1 VDGIRRPRLESVAE
15 GVAVCDD
22 EVVLAPGARPTS
34 DPVLLLRAAA
44 AAAERG
50 VVLAPHTAARLV
62 RQGLRLPQP
71 WPAEAQRHFVSLL
84 GTGNRLRPVW
94 ETLDE
99 TGALDV
105 LLPEWA
111 GVRLLPHATPVHRY
125 TVDRHLVET
134 CVAAAT
140 LTARVERPDLLL
152 VAGLLHDIGKGTA
165 GEHSRTG
172 EPVARGIALRMG
184 FPPADAEVVGRLV
197 RHHLLLPDVATTRD
211 LGDPRVLALVGEA
224 VGDDAGL
231 ALLAAL
237 TEADARA
244 TGEQAWTRWRRG
256 LVGEL
261 VAGVRTALRRA
272 ATLEGRS

>member
-1 VDGIRRPRLESVAE
+1 
-15 GVAVCDD
+15 
-22 EVVLAPGARPTS
+22 
-34 DPVLLLRAAA
+34 
-44 AAAERG
+44 
-50 VVLAPHTAARLV
+50 
-62 RQGLRLPQP
+62 
-71 WPAEAQRHFVSLL
+71 
-84 GTGNRLRPVW
+84 
-94 ETLDE
+94 
-99 TGALDV
+99 
-105 LLPEWA
+105 
-111 GVRLLPHATPVHRY
+111 
-125 TVDRHLVET
+125 
-134 CVAAAT
+134 
-140 LTARVERPDLLL
+140 
-152 VAGLLHDIGKGTA
+152 
-165 GEHSRTG
+165 
-172 EPVARGIALRMG
+172 MG